1 MVILIVG
8 TDLRW
13 EAPLVNTRI
22 RKAIKNVAKVYGIGP
37 EIDLTYKVEWL
48 GNDAGILSNVPAGL
62 NDAFK
67 NAQRPAMILG
77 GGALA
82 VAGVQGAALC
92 LAQATG
98 TLKEGW
104 NGFTGI
110 NFSAQ
115 RMGGCMLCYAMEG
128 ALSDQ
133 AAAKPK
139 RP

>member
-48 GNDAGILSNVPAGL
+48 GNDAGLLSNVPAGL

-82 VAGVQGAALC
+82 VAGVHGAALA

-98 TLKEGW
+98 LIKEGW
-104 NGFTGI
+104 NGF
-110 NFSAQ
+110 NVLHFS
-115 RMGGCMLCYAMEG
+115 RTEERRVGNESVSTCRYRWC
-128 ALSDQ
+128 
-133 AAAKPK
+133 
-139 RP
+139 RHT